1 MAQVAGRK
9 SLKNMVTSPYEHWKP
24 LTDSQF
30 YGAMGDFVQFCKESI
45 ILDKNGR
52 PVPMHLN
59 EAQVLFSSEV
69 LKAIEPI
76 MKKIPTKSVNVLC
89 HKSRQMGI
97 TTVTLKLE
105 QFVASKSTN
114 FNILHVMPT
123 DSEANEMIDRKFL
136 PLLRGTHPELLADI
150 VPVANYADFKSFSGI
165 ELDNRITFMS
175 AGVKGAGHGRL
186 NFVSEYVITANKGE
200 IKWGDVKVG
209 DMLFDRY
216 GSQTMVTD
224 VFHHKNK
231 QKYRLY
237 LKDGRYLD
245 SGAEHLWLVA
255 KQNLSNDKKENTAF
269 TAETQ
274 WLLNN
279 NTSDYAIPNNGSMIF
294 PSRYVGIDPYL
305 LGVAL
310 GDGYI
315 LKDGTL
321 RIKSKYKR
329 HVELLGEPNWDESE
343 GRWHKSTS
351 KYKKF
356 FIKSNLAGK
365 KSHNKFIP
373 REFLFN
379 STDIRKDL
387 LAGLLDTDGCAG
399 YKTRFN
405 TVSKQL
411 AEDVQWLVRSLGGYS
426 KISKQ
431 TKVRDNE
438 LPYYT
443 VSIAVDFNP
452 FRRPEKAVRYNPV
465 KIPKWSRIDRI
476 EALDEYEDAKCV
488 TVDSPTHT
496 YVIGKDF
503 IVTHNT
509 IHMLV
514 EDEHC
519 FGDDVEIMTDKG
531 LISIADV
538 TEDTLVAQWND
549 DKVSF
554 VKPTY
559 LHRYDNPS
567 DVYELTTHNGQKN
580 IVTGKHEFVLK
591 SRTTGNYVKKKLTDI
606 NFNNLWHIPMS
617 GEGSTER
624 KLSYLDRL
632 VIAAQADGHVS
643 RVNNDCK
650 SNMHIRFCL
659 KLERKIARLKFL
671 SDSAGFSYKECESH
685 GFTYIDID
693 FPKHIDVKDLS
704 SYFSFDANP
713 ETAKSILDEMVF
725 WDGHKEK
732 NDRLYYSSKNKTNV
746 EFFAYMG
753 FQSGYNSC
761 IGYQDPVWRCR
772 LKPGESRSIR
782 CFKREKVDYDKP
794 VYCVTVPSGNI
805 VVKLGTGLY
814 VTGNSKYSDPFNL
827 EAGIL
832 PAMSGNTVR
841 IVLFTAKGMNHSFD
855 LSKVAQDPESDWVY
869 IFLPWYILS
878 EYEMEP
884 EGRYKSLNSLTEYD
898 LFLCSEFKR
907 AGISP
912 SRWARKLQWY
922 NYTFI
927 NEAKKD
933 QLYMFENYPTV
944 AAESFQ
950 ASGAPIFDSRLLY
963 DWMEREFKTIDAF
976 YADGETRFDY
986 VDGGAIKEY
995 EAPIKN
1001 HQYIIGLD
1009 PAEGEV
1015 KGDDSALVVW
1025 DITKPKIKAV
1035 AAYNGIISQNDFA
1048 ELAYDMAMR
1057 YNMALLVPE
1066 RNMGSL
1072 MIKWL
1077 TEVKGYLN
1085 IWTDANK
1092 VTGYNNLGV
1101 RTTVSSKNEMIARLK
1116 FLMNNG
1122 YYEDFDPVFCE
1133 QGLYFTFQKTASGQL
1148 RAAGDSGHHDMY
1160 YGY

>member
-69 LKAIEPI
+69 LKAMEPI

-175 AGVKGAGHGRL
+175 AGVKGAGHGR
-186 NFVSEYVITANKGE
+186 
-200 IKWGDVKVG
+200 
-209 DMLFDRY
+209 
-216 GSQTMVTD
+216 
-224 VFHHKNK
+224 
-231 QKYRLY
+231 
-237 LKDGRYLD
+237 
-245 SGAEHLWLVA
+245 
-255 KQNLSNDKKENTAF
+255 
-269 TAETQ
+269 
-274 WLLNN
+274 
-279 NTSDYAIPNNGSMIF
+279 
-294 PSRYVGIDPYL
+294 
-305 LGVAL
+305 
-310 GDGYI
+310 
-315 LKDGTL
+315 
-321 RIKSKYKR
+321 
-329 HVELLGEPNWDESE
+329 
-343 GRWHKSTS
+343 
-351 KYKKF
+351 
-356 FIKSNLAGK
+356 
-365 KSHNKFIP
+365 
-373 REFLFN
+373 
-379 STDIRKDL
+379 
-387 LAGLLDTDGCAG
+387 
-399 YKTRFN
+399 
-405 TVSKQL
+405 
-411 AEDVQWLVRSLGGYS
+411 
-426 KISKQ
+426 
-431 TKVRDNE
+431 
-438 LPYYT
+438 
-443 VSIAVDFNP
+443 
-452 FRRPEKAVRYNPV
+452 
-465 KIPKWSRIDRI
+465 
-476 EALDEYEDAKCV
+476 
-488 TVDSPTHT
+488 
-496 YVIGKDF
+496 
-503 IVTHNT
+503 T

-549 DKVSF
+549 GKVSF

-559 LHRYDNPS
+559 LHRYYNPS
-567 DVYELTTHNGQKN
+567 EVYELTTHNGQKN

-617 GEGSTER
+617 GEGSTHR

-643 RVNNDCK
+643 RVNSDRK
-650 SNMHIRFCL
+650 SNMHVRFCL

-671 SDSAGFSYKECESH
+671 AESAGFSYKECES
-685 GFTYIDID
+685 GVFTYIDID
-693 FPKHIDVKDLS
+693 FPEHIDVKDLS
-704 SYFSFDANP
+704 SYFSFDANSD
-713 ETAKSILDEMVF
+713 TAKSILDEMVF

-732 NDRLYYSSKNKTNV
+732 NDRLYYSSRNKTNV

-753 FQSGYNSC
+753 FQSGYNSW

-772 LKPGESRSIR
+772 LKPGESRSIQN
-782 CFKREKVDYDKP
+782 FKREKIEYDKP

-884 EGRYKSLNSLTEYD
+884 EGRYKSLNSLSEYD

-907 AGISP
+907 ASISP

-1148 RAAGDSGHHDMY
+1148 RAAGDSGHHDDAVLARMLCTMAINMDRY
-1160 YGY
+1160 KGYTKTIQKEGRKYGR

>member
-175 AGVKGAGHGRL
+175 AGVKGAGHGREQ
-186 NFVSEYVITANKGE
+186 FYSEYVLTANRGE
-200 IKWGDVKVG
+200 TTWGTITVG
-209 DMLFDRY
+209 DILYDRF
-216 GSQTMVTD
+216 GKRTTVTE
-224 VFHHKNK
+224 VFEFKNK
-231 QKYRLY
+231 RKYRIHLI
-237 LKDGRYLD
+237 DGRYVD
-245 SGAEHLWLVA
+245 AGAEHLWLVA
-255 KQNLSNDKKENTAF
+255 DSHYTTEMKENSAF
-269 TAETQ
+269 EASTE
-274 WLLNN
+274 WLLK
-279 NTSDYAIPNNGSMIF
+279 DGADKYCIPNAGCLDI
-294 PSRYVGIDPYL
+294 PYQEVPIDPYL
-305 LGVAL
+305 LGVDISSTGA
-310 GDGYI
+310 
-315 LKDGTL
+315 
-321 RIKSKYKR
+321 KS
-329 HVELLGEPNWDESE
+329 
-343 GRWHKSTS
+343 
-351 KYKKF
+351 
-356 FIKSNLAGK
+356 
-365 KSHNKFIP
+365 IP
-373 REFLFN
+373 REYLNN
-379 STDIRKDL
+379 SVVIRQAL
-387 LAGLLDTDGCAG
+387 LSGLLDEGGDTSGSTT
-399 YKTRFN
+399 YT
-405 TVSKQL
+405 TISKQL

-438 LPYYT
+438 QPVYT
-443 VSIAVDFNP
+443 VSIALDYNP
-452 FRRPEKAVRYNPV
+452 FRRVEKASRYNPV
-465 KIPKWSRIDRI
+465 RIPKWSRIKNI
-476 EALDEYEDAKCV
+476 EILDECEDAKCV

-503 IVTHNT
+503 MVTHNT

-514 EDEHC
+514 EDEH
-519 FGDDVEIMTDKG
+519 
-531 LISIADV
+531 A
-538 TEDTLVAQWND
+538 
-549 DKVSF
+549 
-554 VKPTY
+554 
-559 LHRYDNPS
+559 
-567 DVYELTTHNGQKN
+567 
-580 IVTGKHEFVLK
+580 
-591 SRTTGNYVKKKLTDI
+591 
-606 NFNNLWHIPMS
+606 
-617 GEGSTER
+617 
-624 KLSYLDRL
+624 
-632 VIAAQADGHVS
+632 
-643 RVNNDCK
+643 
-650 SNMHIRFCL
+650 
-659 KLERKIARLKFL
+659 
-671 SDSAGFSYKECESH
+671 
-685 GFTYIDID
+685 
-693 FPKHIDVKDLS
+693 
-704 SYFSFDANP
+704 
-713 ETAKSILDEMVF
+713 
-725 WDGHKEK
+725 
-732 NDRLYYSSKNKTNV
+732 
-746 EFFAYMG
+746 
-753 FQSGYNSC
+753 
-761 IGYQDPVWRCR
+761 
-772 LKPGESRSIR
+772 
-782 CFKREKVDYDKP
+782 
-794 VYCVTVPSGNI
+794 
-805 VVKLGTGLY
+805 
-814 VTGNSKYSDPFNL
+814 KYSDPFNL

-1148 RAAGDSGHHDMY
+1148 RAAGDSGHHDDAVLARMLCTMAINMDRY
-1160 YGY
+1160 KGYTKTIQKEGRKYGR

>member
-9 SLKNMVTSPYEHWKP
+9 SLKNVVTSPYEHWKP
-24 LTDSQF
+24 LSDSQF

-200 IKWGDVKVG
+200 IKWGAITIG
-209 DMLFDRY
+209 DILYDRF
-216 GSQTMVTD
+216 GKQTMVTE
-224 VFHHKNK
+224 VFEFKNK
-231 QKYRLY
+231 RKYRIHLV
-237 LKDGRYLD
+237 DGRYVD
-245 SGAEHLWLVA
+245 AGAEHLWLVA
-255 KQNLSNDKKENTAF
+255 DSHYTTKMKESSAF
-269 TAETQ
+269 EASTE
-274 WLLNN
+274 WLLE
-279 NTSDYAIPNNGSMIF
+279 DGADKYCIPNAGCLDI
-294 PSRYVGIDPYL
+294 PHKEVPIDPYL
-305 LGVAL
+305 LGV
-310 GDGYI
+310 DI
-315 LKDGTL
+315 SSTDT
-321 RIKSKYKR
+321 KS
-329 HVELLGEPNWDESE
+329 
-343 GRWHKSTS
+343 
-351 KYKKF
+351 
-356 FIKSNLAGK
+356 
-365 KSHNKFIP
+365 IP
-373 REFLFN
+373 REYLNN
-379 STDIRKDL
+379 SVDVRKAL
-387 LAGLLDTDGCAG
+387 LAGLLDEGGSAG
-399 YKTRFN
+399 YKTRY
-405 TVSKQL
+405 TTISKQL

-426 KISKQ
+426 NINVQ

-443 VSIAVDFNP
+443 VSVAVDFNP
-452 FRRPEKAVRYNPV
+452 FRRPEKAARYNPV
-465 KIPKWSRIDRI
+465 RIPKWSRIDRI
-476 EALDEYEDAKCV
+476 EVLDEYEDAKCV

-496 YVIGKDF
+496 YIIGKDF
-503 IVTHNT
+503 MVTHNT

-514 EDEHC
+514 EDEH
-519 FGDDVEIMTDKG
+519 
-531 LISIADV
+531 A
-538 TEDTLVAQWND
+538 
-549 DKVSF
+549 
-554 VKPTY
+554 
-559 LHRYDNPS
+559 
-567 DVYELTTHNGQKN
+567 
-580 IVTGKHEFVLK
+580 
-591 SRTTGNYVKKKLTDI
+591 
-606 NFNNLWHIPMS
+606 
-617 GEGSTER
+617 
-624 KLSYLDRL
+624 
-632 VIAAQADGHVS
+632 
-643 RVNNDCK
+643 
-650 SNMHIRFCL
+650 
-659 KLERKIARLKFL
+659 
-671 SDSAGFSYKECESH
+671 
-685 GFTYIDID
+685 
-693 FPKHIDVKDLS
+693 
-704 SYFSFDANP
+704 
-713 ETAKSILDEMVF
+713 
-725 WDGHKEK
+725 
-732 NDRLYYSSKNKTNV
+732 
-746 EFFAYMG
+746 
-753 FQSGYNSC
+753 
-761 IGYQDPVWRCR
+761 
-772 LKPGESRSIR
+772 
-782 CFKREKVDYDKP
+782 
-794 VYCVTVPSGNI
+794 
-805 VVKLGTGLY
+805 
-814 VTGNSKYSDPFNL
+814 KYSDPFNL

-1148 RAAGDSGHHDMY
+1148 RAAGDSGHHDDAVLARMLCTMAINMDRY
-1160 YGY
+1160 KGYTKTIQKEGRKYGR

>member
-186 NFVSEYVITANKGE
+186 NFNSEYVLTANRGE
-200 IKWGDVKVG
+200 TTWGTITVG
-209 DMLFDRY
+209 DILYDRF
-216 GSQTMVTD
+216 GKRTAVTE
-224 VFHHKNK
+224 VFEHKNK
-231 QKYRLY
+231 RKYRIHLV
-237 LKDGRYLD
+237 DGRYVD
-245 SGAEHLWLVA
+245 AGAEHLWLVA
-255 KQNLSNDKKENTAF
+255 DSHYTTKMKENSAF
-269 TAETQ
+269 EASTE
-274 WLLNN
+274 WLLEDGADKY
-279 NTSDYAIPNNGSMIF
+279 SIPNAECLDI
-294 PSRYVGIDPYL
+294 PYQDVPIDPYL
-305 LGVAL
+305 LGVDISSTGAESISREYL
-310 GDGYI
+310 NNSVVI
-315 LKDGTL
+315 
-321 RIKSKYKR
+321 RQS
-329 HVELLGEPNWDESE
+329 LLS
-343 GRWHKSTS
+343 
-351 KYKKF
+351 
-356 FIKSNLAGK
+356 
-365 KSHNKFIP
+365 
-373 REFLFN
+373 
-379 STDIRKDL
+379 
-387 LAGLLDTDGCAG
+387 GLLDEGGETSG
-399 YKTRFN
+399 KTSY
-405 TVSKQL
+405 TTISKQL
-411 AEDVQWLVRSLGGYS
+411 AEDIQWLVRSLGGYS

-438 LPYYT
+438 QPVYT
-443 VSIAVDFNP
+443 VSVALDYNP
-452 FRRPEKAVRYNPV
+452 FRRVEKASRYNPV
-465 KIPKWSRIDRI
+465 RIPKWSRIKSI
-476 EALDEYEDAKCV
+476 EVLDEYEDAKCV

-503 IVTHNT
+503 MVTHNT

-514 EDEHC
+514 EDEH
-519 FGDDVEIMTDKG
+519 
-531 LISIADV
+531 A
-538 TEDTLVAQWND
+538 
-549 DKVSF
+549 
-554 VKPTY
+554 
-559 LHRYDNPS
+559 
-567 DVYELTTHNGQKN
+567 
-580 IVTGKHEFVLK
+580 
-591 SRTTGNYVKKKLTDI
+591 
-606 NFNNLWHIPMS
+606 
-617 GEGSTER
+617 
-624 KLSYLDRL
+624 
-632 VIAAQADGHVS
+632 
-643 RVNNDCK
+643 
-650 SNMHIRFCL
+650 
-659 KLERKIARLKFL
+659 
-671 SDSAGFSYKECESH
+671 
-685 GFTYIDID
+685 
-693 FPKHIDVKDLS
+693 
-704 SYFSFDANP
+704 
-713 ETAKSILDEMVF
+713 
-725 WDGHKEK
+725 
-732 NDRLYYSSKNKTNV
+732 
-746 EFFAYMG
+746 
-753 FQSGYNSC
+753 
-761 IGYQDPVWRCR
+761 
-772 LKPGESRSIR
+772 
-782 CFKREKVDYDKP
+782 
-794 VYCVTVPSGNI
+794 
-805 VVKLGTGLY
+805 
-814 VTGNSKYSDPFNL
+814 KYSDPFNL

-1148 RAAGDSGHHDMY
+1148 RAAGDSGHHDDAVLARMLCTMAINMDRY
-1160 YGY
+1160 KGYTKTIQKEGRKYGR

>member
-9 SLKNMVTSPYEHWKP
+9 SLKNVVTSPYEHWKP
-24 LTDSQF
+24 LSDSQF

-186 NFVSEYVITANKGE
+186 NFVSEYVLTANKGE
-200 IKWGDVKVG
+200 TTWGTITVG
-209 DMLFDRY
+209 DILYDRF
-216 GSQTMVTD
+216 GKQTMVTE
-224 VFHHKNK
+224 VFEFKNK
-231 QKYRLY
+231 RKYRIHLV
-237 LKDGRYLD
+237 DGRYVD
-245 SGAEHLWLVA
+245 AGAEHLWLVA
-255 KQNLSNDKKENTAF
+255 DSHYTTKMKENSAF
-269 TAETQ
+269 EASTE
-274 WLLNN
+274 WLLE
-279 NTSDYAIPNNGSMIF
+279 DGADKYCIPNAGCLDI
-294 PSRYVGIDPYL
+294 PHKEVPIDPYL
-305 LGVAL
+305 LGV
-310 GDGYI
+310 DI
-315 LKDGTL
+315 SSTDT
-321 RIKSKYKR
+321 KS
-329 HVELLGEPNWDESE
+329 
-343 GRWHKSTS
+343 
-351 KYKKF
+351 
-356 FIKSNLAGK
+356 
-365 KSHNKFIP
+365 IP
-373 REFLFN
+373 REYLNN
-379 STDIRKDL
+379 SVDVRKAL
-387 LAGLLDTDGCAG
+387 LAGLLDEGGSAG
-399 YKTRFN
+399 YKTRY
-405 TVSKQL
+405 TTISKQL

-438 LPYYT
+438 QPVYT
-443 VSIAVDFNP
+443 VSVAVDFNP
-452 FRRPEKAVRYNPV
+452 FRRVEKASRYNPV
-465 KIPKWSRIDRI
+465 RIPKWSRIKSI
-476 EALDEYEDAKCV
+476 EVLDEYEDAKCV

-503 IVTHNT
+503 MVTHNT

-514 EDEHC
+514 EDEH
-519 FGDDVEIMTDKG
+519 
-531 LISIADV
+531 A
-538 TEDTLVAQWND
+538 
-549 DKVSF
+549 
-554 VKPTY
+554 
-559 LHRYDNPS
+559 
-567 DVYELTTHNGQKN
+567 
-580 IVTGKHEFVLK
+580 
-591 SRTTGNYVKKKLTDI
+591 
-606 NFNNLWHIPMS
+606 
-617 GEGSTER
+617 
-624 KLSYLDRL
+624 
-632 VIAAQADGHVS
+632 
-643 RVNNDCK
+643 
-650 SNMHIRFCL
+650 
-659 KLERKIARLKFL
+659 
-671 SDSAGFSYKECESH
+671 
-685 GFTYIDID
+685 
-693 FPKHIDVKDLS
+693 
-704 SYFSFDANP
+704 
-713 ETAKSILDEMVF
+713 
-725 WDGHKEK
+725 
-732 NDRLYYSSKNKTNV
+732 
-746 EFFAYMG
+746 
-753 FQSGYNSC
+753 
-761 IGYQDPVWRCR
+761 
-772 LKPGESRSIR
+772 
-782 CFKREKVDYDKP
+782 
-794 VYCVTVPSGNI
+794 
-805 VVKLGTGLY
+805 
-814 VTGNSKYSDPFNL
+814 KYSDPFNL

-1122 YYEDFDPVFCE
+1122 YYEDFDPAFCE

-1148 RAAGDSGHHDMY
+1148 RAAGDSGHHDDAVLARMLCTMAINMDRY
-1160 YGY
+1160 KGYTKTIQKEGRKYGR

>member
-175 AGVKGAGHGRL
+175 AGVKGAGHGREQ
-186 NFVSEYVITANKGE
+186 FYSEYVLTANRGE
-200 IKWGDVKVG
+200 TTWGTIQVG
-209 DMLFDRY
+209 DILYDRF
-216 GSQTMVTD
+216 GKRTTVTE
-224 VFHHKNK
+224 VFEFKNK
-231 QKYRLY
+231 RKYRIHLI
-237 LKDGRYLD
+237 DGRYVD
-245 SGAEHLWLVA
+245 AGAEHLWLVA
-255 KQNLSNDKKENTAF
+255 DSHYTTKMKENSAF
-269 TAETQ
+269 EASTE
-274 WLLNN
+274 WLLKDGADKY
-279 NTSDYAIPNNGSMIF
+279 SIPNPGCLDM
-294 PSRYVGIDPYL
+294 PYQEVPIDPYL
-305 LGVAL
+305 LGVNISNTGA
-310 GDGYI
+310 
-315 LKDGTL
+315 
-321 RIKSKYKR
+321 
-329 HVELLGEPNWDESE
+329 ES
-343 GRWHKSTS
+343 
-351 KYKKF
+351 
-356 FIKSNLAGK
+356 
-365 KSHNKFIP
+365 IP
-373 REFLFN
+373 REYLNN
-379 STDIRKDL
+379 SVVTRQAL
-387 LAGLLDTDGCAG
+387 LSGLLDEGG
-399 YKTRFN
+399 YTSGSTRY
-405 TVSKQL
+405 TTISKQL

-438 LPYYT
+438 QPIYT
-443 VSIAVDFNP
+443 VSVALDYNP
-452 FRRPEKAVRYNPV
+452 FRRVEKASRYNPV
-465 KIPKWSRIDRI
+465 RIPEWSRIKSI
-476 EALDEYEDAKCV
+476 EVLDEYEDAKCV

-514 EDEHC
+514 EDEH
-519 FGDDVEIMTDKG
+519 
-531 LISIADV
+531 A
-538 TEDTLVAQWND
+538 
-549 DKVSF
+549 
-554 VKPTY
+554 
-559 LHRYDNPS
+559 
-567 DVYELTTHNGQKN
+567 
-580 IVTGKHEFVLK
+580 
-591 SRTTGNYVKKKLTDI
+591 
-606 NFNNLWHIPMS
+606 
-617 GEGSTER
+617 
-624 KLSYLDRL
+624 
-632 VIAAQADGHVS
+632 
-643 RVNNDCK
+643 
-650 SNMHIRFCL
+650 
-659 KLERKIARLKFL
+659 
-671 SDSAGFSYKECESH
+671 
-685 GFTYIDID
+685 
-693 FPKHIDVKDLS
+693 
-704 SYFSFDANP
+704 
-713 ETAKSILDEMVF
+713 
-725 WDGHKEK
+725 
-732 NDRLYYSSKNKTNV
+732 
-746 EFFAYMG
+746 
-753 FQSGYNSC
+753 
-761 IGYQDPVWRCR
+761 
-772 LKPGESRSIR
+772 
-782 CFKREKVDYDKP
+782 
-794 VYCVTVPSGNI
+794 
-805 VVKLGTGLY
+805 
-814 VTGNSKYSDPFNL
+814 KYSDPFNL

-1148 RAAGDSGHHDMY
+1148 RAAGDSGHHDDAVLARMLCTMAINMDRY
-1160 YGY
+1160 KGYTKTIQKEGRKYGR

>member
-9 SLKNMVTSPYEHWKP
+9 SLKNVVTSPYEHWKP
-24 LTDSQF
+24 LSDSQF

-175 AGVKGAGHGRL
+175 AGVKSSGHGR
-186 NFVSEYVITANKGE
+186 
-200 IKWGDVKVG
+200 
-209 DMLFDRY
+209 
-216 GSQTMVTD
+216 
-224 VFHHKNK
+224 
-231 QKYRLY
+231 
-237 LKDGRYLD
+237 
-245 SGAEHLWLVA
+245 
-255 KQNLSNDKKENTAF
+255 
-269 TAETQ
+269 
-274 WLLNN
+274 
-279 NTSDYAIPNNGSMIF
+279 
-294 PSRYVGIDPYL
+294 
-305 LGVAL
+305 
-310 GDGYI
+310 
-315 LKDGTL
+315 
-321 RIKSKYKR
+321 
-329 HVELLGEPNWDESE
+329 
-343 GRWHKSTS
+343 
-351 KYKKF
+351 
-356 FIKSNLAGK
+356 
-365 KSHNKFIP
+365 
-373 REFLFN
+373 
-379 STDIRKDL
+379 
-387 LAGLLDTDGCAG
+387 
-399 YKTRFN
+399 
-405 TVSKQL
+405 
-411 AEDVQWLVRSLGGYS
+411 
-426 KISKQ
+426 
-431 TKVRDNE
+431 
-438 LPYYT
+438 
-443 VSIAVDFNP
+443 
-452 FRRPEKAVRYNPV
+452 
-465 KIPKWSRIDRI
+465 
-476 EALDEYEDAKCV
+476 
-488 TVDSPTHT
+488 
-496 YVIGKDF
+496 
-503 IVTHNT
+503 T

-514 EDEHC
+514 EDEH
-519 FGDDVEIMTDKG
+519 
-531 LISIADV
+531 
-538 TEDTLVAQWND
+538 
-549 DKVSF
+549 
-554 VKPTY
+554 
-559 LHRYDNPS
+559 
-567 DVYELTTHNGQKN
+567 
-580 IVTGKHEFVLK
+580 
-591 SRTTGNYVKKKLTDI
+591 
-606 NFNNLWHIPMS
+606 
-617 GEGSTER
+617 
-624 KLSYLDRL
+624 
-632 VIAAQADGHVS
+632 
-643 RVNNDCK
+643 
-650 SNMHIRFCL
+650 
-659 KLERKIARLKFL
+659 
-671 SDSAGFSYKECESH
+671 
-685 GFTYIDID
+685 
-693 FPKHIDVKDLS
+693 
-704 SYFSFDANP
+704 
-713 ETAKSILDEMVF
+713 AK
-725 WDGHKEK
+725 
-732 NDRLYYSSKNKTNV
+732 YT
-746 EFFAYMG
+746 
-753 FQSGYNSC
+753 
-761 IGYQDPVWRCR
+761 
-772 LKPGESRSIR
+772 
-782 CFKREKVDYDKP
+782 
-794 VYCVTVPSGNI
+794 
-805 VVKLGTGLY
+805 
-814 VTGNSKYSDPFNL
+814 DPFNL
-827 EAGIL
+827 EAGLL
-832 PAMSGNTVR
+832 PAMSGNTIR

-1148 RAAGDSGHHDMY
+1148 RAAGDSGHHDDAVLARMLCTMAINMDRY
-1160 YGY
+1160 KGYTKTIQKEGRKYGR

>member
-9 SLKNMVTSPYEHWKP
+9 SLKNVVTSPYEHWKP
-24 LTDSQF
+24 LSDSQF

-186 NFVSEYVITANKGE
+186 NFVSEYVLTANRGE
-200 IKWGDVKVG
+200 TTWGTITVG
-209 DMLFDRY
+209 DILYDRF

-237 LKDGRYLD
+237 LKDGRYVD
-245 SGAEHLWLVA
+245 AGAEHLWLVA
-255 KQNLSNDKKENTAF
+255 DSHYTTKMKESSAF
-269 TAETQ
+269 EASTE
-274 WLLNN
+274 WLLKDGADKY
-279 NTSDYAIPNNGSMIF
+279 SIPNAGCLDI
-294 PSRYVGIDPYL
+294 PHKEVPIDPYL
-305 LGVAL
+305 LGV
-310 GDGYI
+310 DI
-315 LKDGTL
+315 SSTDV
-321 RIKSKYKR
+321 KS
-329 HVELLGEPNWDESE
+329 
-343 GRWHKSTS
+343 
-351 KYKKF
+351 
-356 FIKSNLAGK
+356 
-365 KSHNKFIP
+365 IP
-373 REFLFN
+373 RDYLNN
-379 STDIRKDL
+379 SVDVRKAL
-387 LAGLLDTDGCAG
+387 LAGLLDEGGNAG
-399 YKTRFN
+399 ERTTYATI
-405 TVSKQL
+405 SKQL

-438 LPYYT
+438 QPVYT
-443 VSIAVDFNP
+443 VSVAVDFNP
-452 FRRPEKAVRYNPV
+452 FSRVEKASRYNPV
-465 KIPKWSRIDRI
+465 RIPKWSRIKNI
-476 EALDEYEDAKCV
+476 EVLDEYEDAKCV

-503 IVTHNT
+503 MVTHNT

-514 EDEHC
+514 EDEH
-519 FGDDVEIMTDKG
+519 
-531 LISIADV
+531 A
-538 TEDTLVAQWND
+538 
-549 DKVSF
+549 
-554 VKPTY
+554 
-559 LHRYDNPS
+559 
-567 DVYELTTHNGQKN
+567 
-580 IVTGKHEFVLK
+580 
-591 SRTTGNYVKKKLTDI
+591 
-606 NFNNLWHIPMS
+606 
-617 GEGSTER
+617 
-624 KLSYLDRL
+624 
-632 VIAAQADGHVS
+632 
-643 RVNNDCK
+643 
-650 SNMHIRFCL
+650 
-659 KLERKIARLKFL
+659 
-671 SDSAGFSYKECESH
+671 
-685 GFTYIDID
+685 
-693 FPKHIDVKDLS
+693 
-704 SYFSFDANP
+704 
-713 ETAKSILDEMVF
+713 
-725 WDGHKEK
+725 
-732 NDRLYYSSKNKTNV
+732 
-746 EFFAYMG
+746 
-753 FQSGYNSC
+753 
-761 IGYQDPVWRCR
+761 
-772 LKPGESRSIR
+772 
-782 CFKREKVDYDKP
+782 
-794 VYCVTVPSGNI
+794 
-805 VVKLGTGLY
+805 
-814 VTGNSKYSDPFNL
+814 KYSDPFNL

-1148 RAAGDSGHHDMY
+1148 RAAGDSGHHDDAVLARMLCTMAINMDRY
-1160 YGY
+1160 KGYTKTIQKEGRKYGR

>member
-186 NFVSEYVITANKGE
+186 NFVSEYVLTANRGE
-200 IKWGDVKVG
+200 TTWGTITVG
-209 DMLFDRY
+209 DILYDRF
-216 GSQTMVTD
+216 GKRTTVTE
-224 VFHHKNK
+224 VFEHKNK
-231 QKYRLY
+231 RKYRVHLV
-237 LKDGRYLD
+237 DGRYVD
-245 SGAEHLWLVA
+245 AGAEHLWLVA
-255 KQNLSNDKKENTAF
+255 DSHYTTKMKENSAF
-269 TAETQ
+269 EASTE
-274 WLLNN
+274 WLLK
-279 NTSDYAIPNNGSMIF
+279 DGADKYCIPNPGCLDI
-294 PSRYVGIDPYL
+294 PYQEVPIEPYL
-305 LGVAL
+305 LGVIL

-315 LKDGTL
+315 DGNNV
-321 RIKSKYKR
+321 RIKSKYKP
-329 HVELLGEPNWDESE
+329 HPELLGEPNYIENEDRWDKSKVIPAISE
-343 GRWHKSTS
+343 LGLEDKH
-351 KYKKF
+351 
-356 FIKSNLAGK
+356 AD
-365 KSHNKFIP
+365 NKFIP
-373 REFLFN
+373 RVYLNN
-379 STDIRKDL
+379 SVVVRQAL
-387 LAGLLDTDGCAG
+387 LSGLLDTDGCAG
-399 YKTRFN
+399 EKTRY
-405 TVSKQL
+405 TTISKQL

-438 LPYYT
+438 QSVYT
-443 VSIAVDFNP
+443 VSVALDYNP
-452 FRRPEKAVRYNPV
+452 FRRVEKASRYNPV
-465 KIPKWSRIDRI
+465 RIPKWSRIKNI
-476 EALDEYEDAKCV
+476 EILDEYEDAKCV

-514 EDEHC
+514 EDEH
-519 FGDDVEIMTDKG
+519 
-531 LISIADV
+531 A
-538 TEDTLVAQWND
+538 
-549 DKVSF
+549 
-554 VKPTY
+554 
-559 LHRYDNPS
+559 
-567 DVYELTTHNGQKN
+567 
-580 IVTGKHEFVLK
+580 
-591 SRTTGNYVKKKLTDI
+591 
-606 NFNNLWHIPMS
+606 
-617 GEGSTER
+617 
-624 KLSYLDRL
+624 
-632 VIAAQADGHVS
+632 
-643 RVNNDCK
+643 
-650 SNMHIRFCL
+650 
-659 KLERKIARLKFL
+659 
-671 SDSAGFSYKECESH
+671 
-685 GFTYIDID
+685 
-693 FPKHIDVKDLS
+693 
-704 SYFSFDANP
+704 
-713 ETAKSILDEMVF
+713 
-725 WDGHKEK
+725 
-732 NDRLYYSSKNKTNV
+732 
-746 EFFAYMG
+746 
-753 FQSGYNSC
+753 
-761 IGYQDPVWRCR
+761 
-772 LKPGESRSIR
+772 
-782 CFKREKVDYDKP
+782 
-794 VYCVTVPSGNI
+794 
-805 VVKLGTGLY
+805 
-814 VTGNSKYSDPFNL
+814 KYSDPFNL

-907 AGISP
+907 AGVSP

-1148 RAAGDSGHHDMY
+1148 RAAGDSGHHDDAVLARMLCTMAINMDRY
-1160 YGY
+1160 KGYTKTIQKEGRKYGR

>member
-9 SLKNMVTSPYEHWKP
+9 SLKNIVTSPYEHWKP

-175 AGVKGAGHGRL
+175 AGVKGAGHGREQ
-186 NFVSEYVITANKGE
+186 FYSEYVLTANRGE
-200 IKWGDVKVG
+200 TTWGTITVG
-209 DMLFDRY
+209 DILYDRF
-216 GSQTMVTD
+216 GKRTTVTE
-224 VFHHKNK
+224 VFEHKNK
-231 QKYRLY
+231 RKYRIHLI
-237 LKDGRYLD
+237 DGRYVD
-245 SGAEHLWLVA
+245 AGAEHLWLVA
-255 KQNLSNDKKENTAF
+255 DSHYTTKMKENSSFEAST
-269 TAETQ
+269 E
-274 WLLNN
+274 WLLK
-279 NTSDYAIPNNGSMIF
+279 DGADKYCIPNPGCLDIPYQDVPIN
-294 PSRYVGIDPYL
+294 PYL
-305 LGVAL
+305 LGVDISSTGA
-310 GDGYI
+310 
-315 LKDGTL
+315 
-321 RIKSKYKR
+321 KS
-329 HVELLGEPNWDESE
+329 
-343 GRWHKSTS
+343 
-351 KYKKF
+351 
-356 FIKSNLAGK
+356 
-365 KSHNKFIP
+365 IP
-373 REFLFN
+373 REYLLN
-379 STDIRKDL
+379 SVVIRQAL
-387 LAGLLDTDGCAG
+387 LSGLLDEGGETSG
-399 YKTRFN
+399 KTTYTTIF
-405 TVSKQL
+405 KQL

-431 TKVRDNE
+431 TKVRGNE
-438 LPYYT
+438 QPVYT
-443 VSIAVDFNP
+443 VSVALDYNP
-452 FRRPEKAVRYNPV
+452 FRRIEKASRYNPV
-465 KIPKWSRIDRI
+465 RIPKWSRIKSI
-476 EALDEYEDAKCV
+476 EVLDEYEDAKCV

-496 YVIGKDF
+496 YIIGKDF
-503 IVTHNT
+503 MVTHNT

-514 EDEHC
+514 EDEH
-519 FGDDVEIMTDKG
+519 
-531 LISIADV
+531 A
-538 TEDTLVAQWND
+538 
-549 DKVSF
+549 
-554 VKPTY
+554 
-559 LHRYDNPS
+559 
-567 DVYELTTHNGQKN
+567 
-580 IVTGKHEFVLK
+580 
-591 SRTTGNYVKKKLTDI
+591 
-606 NFNNLWHIPMS
+606 
-617 GEGSTER
+617 
-624 KLSYLDRL
+624 
-632 VIAAQADGHVS
+632 
-643 RVNNDCK
+643 
-650 SNMHIRFCL
+650 
-659 KLERKIARLKFL
+659 
-671 SDSAGFSYKECESH
+671 
-685 GFTYIDID
+685 
-693 FPKHIDVKDLS
+693 
-704 SYFSFDANP
+704 
-713 ETAKSILDEMVF
+713 
-725 WDGHKEK
+725 
-732 NDRLYYSSKNKTNV
+732 
-746 EFFAYMG
+746 
-753 FQSGYNSC
+753 
-761 IGYQDPVWRCR
+761 
-772 LKPGESRSIR
+772 
-782 CFKREKVDYDKP
+782 
-794 VYCVTVPSGNI
+794 
-805 VVKLGTGLY
+805 
-814 VTGNSKYSDPFNL
+814 KYSDPFNL

-1148 RAAGDSGHHDMY
+1148 RAAGDSGHHDDAVLARMLCTMAINMDRY
-1160 YGY
+1160 KGYTKTIQKEGRKYGR

>member
-69 LKAIEPI
+69 LKAMEPI

-136 PLLRGTHPELLADI
+136 PILRGTHPELLADI

-175 AGVKGAGHGRL
+175 AGVKGAGHGREQ
-186 NFVSEYVITANKGE
+186 FYSEYVLTANRGE
-200 IKWGDVKVG
+200 TTWGTITVG
-209 DMLFDRY
+209 DILYDRF
-216 GSQTMVTD
+216 GKRTTVTE
-224 VFHHKNK
+224 VFEFKNK
-231 QKYRLY
+231 RKYRIHLV
-237 LKDGRYLD
+237 DGRYVD
-245 SGAEHLWLVA
+245 AGAEHLWLVA
-255 KQNLSNDKKENTAF
+255 KNRYTTMEKEDRSFEAST
-269 TAETQ
+269 E
-274 WLLNN
+274 WLLEDGADKY
-279 NTSDYAIPNNGSMIF
+279 SIPNPGCLDI
-294 PSRYVGIDPYL
+294 PYQEVPIDPYL
-305 LGVAL
+305 LGVDISSTGA
-310 GDGYI
+310 
-315 LKDGTL
+315 
-321 RIKSKYKR
+321 KS
-329 HVELLGEPNWDESE
+329 V
-343 GRWHKSTS
+343 
-351 KYKKF
+351 
-356 FIKSNLAGK
+356 
-365 KSHNKFIP
+365 P
-373 REFLFN
+373 REYLNN
-379 STDIRKDL
+379 SVVVRQAL
-387 LAGLLDTDGCAG
+387 LSGLLDEGGDTSGSTTYTAI
-399 YKTRFN
+399 
-405 TVSKQL
+405 SKQL

-426 KISKQ
+426 NISKQ
-431 TKVRDNE
+431 TEVRDNE
-438 LPYYT
+438 QPVYT
-443 VSIAVDFNP
+443 VSIALDYNP
-452 FRRPEKAVRYNPV
+452 FRREEKASRYTRVRV
-465 KIPKWSRIDRI
+465 PKWSRIKSI
-476 EALDEYEDAKCV
+476 EVLDEYEDAKCV

-514 EDEHC
+514 EDEH
-519 FGDDVEIMTDKG
+519 
-531 LISIADV
+531 
-538 TEDTLVAQWND
+538 
-549 DKVSF
+549 
-554 VKPTY
+554 
-559 LHRYDNPS
+559 
-567 DVYELTTHNGQKN
+567 
-580 IVTGKHEFVLK
+580 
-591 SRTTGNYVKKKLTDI
+591 
-606 NFNNLWHIPMS
+606 
-617 GEGSTER
+617 
-624 KLSYLDRL
+624 
-632 VIAAQADGHVS
+632 
-643 RVNNDCK
+643 
-650 SNMHIRFCL
+650 
-659 KLERKIARLKFL
+659 
-671 SDSAGFSYKECESH
+671 
-685 GFTYIDID
+685 
-693 FPKHIDVKDLS
+693 
-704 SYFSFDANP
+704 
-713 ETAKSILDEMVF
+713 
-725 WDGHKEK
+725 
-732 NDRLYYSSKNKTNV
+732 
-746 EFFAYMG
+746 
-753 FQSGYNSC
+753 
-761 IGYQDPVWRCR
+761 
-772 LKPGESRSIR
+772 
-782 CFKREKVDYDKP
+782 
-794 VYCVTVPSGNI
+794 
-805 VVKLGTGLY
+805 
-814 VTGNSKYSDPFNL
+814 SKYSDPFNL

-1148 RAAGDSGHHDMY
+1148 RAAGDSGHHDDAVLARMLCTMAINMDRY
-1160 YGY
+1160 KGYTKTIQKEGRKYGR

>member
-69 LKAIEPI
+69 LKAMEPI

-136 PLLRGTHPELLADI
+136 PILRGTHPELLADI

-175 AGVKGAGHGRL
+175 AGVKGAGHGR
-186 NFVSEYVITANKGE
+186 
-200 IKWGDVKVG
+200 
-209 DMLFDRY
+209 
-216 GSQTMVTD
+216 
-224 VFHHKNK
+224 
-231 QKYRLY
+231 
-237 LKDGRYLD
+237 
-245 SGAEHLWLVA
+245 
-255 KQNLSNDKKENTAF
+255 
-269 TAETQ
+269 
-274 WLLNN
+274 
-279 NTSDYAIPNNGSMIF
+279 
-294 PSRYVGIDPYL
+294 
-305 LGVAL
+305 
-310 GDGYI
+310 
-315 LKDGTL
+315 
-321 RIKSKYKR
+321 
-329 HVELLGEPNWDESE
+329 
-343 GRWHKSTS
+343 
-351 KYKKF
+351 
-356 FIKSNLAGK
+356 
-365 KSHNKFIP
+365 
-373 REFLFN
+373 
-379 STDIRKDL
+379 
-387 LAGLLDTDGCAG
+387 
-399 YKTRFN
+399 
-405 TVSKQL
+405 
-411 AEDVQWLVRSLGGYS
+411 
-426 KISKQ
+426 
-431 TKVRDNE
+431 
-438 LPYYT
+438 
-443 VSIAVDFNP
+443 
-452 FRRPEKAVRYNPV
+452 
-465 KIPKWSRIDRI
+465 
-476 EALDEYEDAKCV
+476 
-488 TVDSPTHT
+488 
-496 YVIGKDF
+496 
-503 IVTHNT
+503 T

-538 TEDTLVAQWND
+538 TEDTLVAQWD
-549 DKVSF
+549 DGKVSF

-643 RVNNDCK
+643 RINSDRKN
-650 SNMHIRFCL
+650 NMHVRFCL

-671 SDSAGFSYKECESH
+671 IDSAGLSYKECESG
-685 GFTYIDID
+685 GFAYIDIY
-693 FPKHIDVKDLS
+693 FPEHIDVKNLS

-713 ETAKSILDEMVF
+713 DTAKSILDEMVF

-732 NDRLYYSSKNKTNV
+732 DGRLYYSSKNKTNV

-753 FQSGYNSC
+753 FQSGYTSW

-772 LKPGESRSIR
+772 LKPGESRSIQN
-782 CFKREKVDYDKP
+782 FKKEKIKYDKP

-1148 RAAGDSGHHDMY
+1148 RAAGDSGHHDDAVLARMLCTMAINMDRY
-1160 YGY
+1160 KGYTKTIQKEGRKYGR

>member
-150 VPVANYADFKSFSGI
+150 IPVANYADFKSFSGI

-175 AGVKGAGHGRL
+175 AGVKSSGHGR
-186 NFVSEYVITANKGE
+186 
-200 IKWGDVKVG
+200 
-209 DMLFDRY
+209 
-216 GSQTMVTD
+216 
-224 VFHHKNK
+224 
-231 QKYRLY
+231 
-237 LKDGRYLD
+237 
-245 SGAEHLWLVA
+245 
-255 KQNLSNDKKENTAF
+255 
-269 TAETQ
+269 
-274 WLLNN
+274 
-279 NTSDYAIPNNGSMIF
+279 
-294 PSRYVGIDPYL
+294 
-305 LGVAL
+305 
-310 GDGYI
+310 
-315 LKDGTL
+315 
-321 RIKSKYKR
+321 
-329 HVELLGEPNWDESE
+329 
-343 GRWHKSTS
+343 
-351 KYKKF
+351 
-356 FIKSNLAGK
+356 
-365 KSHNKFIP
+365 
-373 REFLFN
+373 
-379 STDIRKDL
+379 
-387 LAGLLDTDGCAG
+387 
-399 YKTRFN
+399 
-405 TVSKQL
+405 
-411 AEDVQWLVRSLGGYS
+411 
-426 KISKQ
+426 
-431 TKVRDNE
+431 
-438 LPYYT
+438 
-443 VSIAVDFNP
+443 
-452 FRRPEKAVRYNPV
+452 
-465 KIPKWSRIDRI
+465 
-476 EALDEYEDAKCV
+476 
-488 TVDSPTHT
+488 
-496 YVIGKDF
+496 
-503 IVTHNT
+503 T

-514 EDEHC
+514 EDEH
-519 FGDDVEIMTDKG
+519 
-531 LISIADV
+531 
-538 TEDTLVAQWND
+538 
-549 DKVSF
+549 
-554 VKPTY
+554 
-559 LHRYDNPS
+559 
-567 DVYELTTHNGQKN
+567 
-580 IVTGKHEFVLK
+580 
-591 SRTTGNYVKKKLTDI
+591 
-606 NFNNLWHIPMS
+606 
-617 GEGSTER
+617 
-624 KLSYLDRL
+624 
-632 VIAAQADGHVS
+632 
-643 RVNNDCK
+643 
-650 SNMHIRFCL
+650 
-659 KLERKIARLKFL
+659 
-671 SDSAGFSYKECESH
+671 
-685 GFTYIDID
+685 
-693 FPKHIDVKDLS
+693 
-704 SYFSFDANP
+704 
-713 ETAKSILDEMVF
+713 AK
-725 WDGHKEK
+725 
-732 NDRLYYSSKNKTNV
+732 YT
-746 EFFAYMG
+746 
-753 FQSGYNSC
+753 
-761 IGYQDPVWRCR
+761 
-772 LKPGESRSIR
+772 
-782 CFKREKVDYDKP
+782 
-794 VYCVTVPSGNI
+794 
-805 VVKLGTGLY
+805 
-814 VTGNSKYSDPFNL
+814 DPFNL
-827 EAGIL
+827 EAGLL
-832 PAMSGNTVR
+832 PAMSGNTIR

-1116 FLMNNG
+1116 FLMNNS

-1148 RAAGDSGHHDMY
+1148 RAAGDSGHHDDAVLARMLCTMAINMDRY
-1160 YGY
+1160 KGYTKTIQKEGRKYGR

>member
-69 LKAIEPI
+69 LKAMEPI

-175 AGVKGAGHGRL
+175 AGVKGAGHGREQ
-186 NFVSEYVITANKGE
+186 FYSEYVLTANRGE
-200 IKWGDVKVG
+200 TTWGTITVGDV
-209 DMLFDRY
+209 LYDRF
-216 GSQTMVTD
+216 GKRTTVTE
-224 VFHHKNK
+224 VFEFKDK
-231 QKYRLY
+231 RKYRIHLV
-237 LKDGRYLD
+237 DGRYVD
-245 SGAEHLWLVA
+245 AGAEHLWLVA
-255 KQNLSNDKKENTAF
+255 DSHYTTKMKENSAF
-269 TAETQ
+269 EASTE
-274 WLLNN
+274 WLLKDGADKY
-279 NTSDYAIPNNGSMIF
+279 SIPNPGCLDI
-294 PSRYVGIDPYL
+294 PYQDVPIDPYL
-305 LGVAL
+305 LSVDISSTGA
-310 GDGYI
+310 
-315 LKDGTL
+315 
-321 RIKSKYKR
+321 KS
-329 HVELLGEPNWDESE
+329 
-343 GRWHKSTS
+343 
-351 KYKKF
+351 
-356 FIKSNLAGK
+356 
-365 KSHNKFIP
+365 IP
-373 REFLFN
+373 REYLNN
-379 STDIRKDL
+379 SVVIRQAL
-387 LAGLLDTDGCAG
+387 LSGLLDEGGNSGDRTT
-399 YKTRFN
+399 YT
-405 TVSKQL
+405 TISKQL

-438 LPYYT
+438 QPIYT
-443 VSIAVDFNP
+443 VSVALDYNP
-452 FRRPEKAVRYNPV
+452 FRRVEKASRYNPV
-465 KIPKWSRIDRI
+465 RIPKWSRIKSI
-476 EALDEYEDAKCV
+476 EVLDEYEDAKCV

-503 IVTHNT
+503 MVTHNT

-514 EDEHC
+514 EDEH
-519 FGDDVEIMTDKG
+519 
-531 LISIADV
+531 A
-538 TEDTLVAQWND
+538 
-549 DKVSF
+549 
-554 VKPTY
+554 
-559 LHRYDNPS
+559 
-567 DVYELTTHNGQKN
+567 
-580 IVTGKHEFVLK
+580 
-591 SRTTGNYVKKKLTDI
+591 
-606 NFNNLWHIPMS
+606 
-617 GEGSTER
+617 
-624 KLSYLDRL
+624 
-632 VIAAQADGHVS
+632 
-643 RVNNDCK
+643 
-650 SNMHIRFCL
+650 
-659 KLERKIARLKFL
+659 
-671 SDSAGFSYKECESH
+671 
-685 GFTYIDID
+685 
-693 FPKHIDVKDLS
+693 
-704 SYFSFDANP
+704 
-713 ETAKSILDEMVF
+713 
-725 WDGHKEK
+725 
-732 NDRLYYSSKNKTNV
+732 
-746 EFFAYMG
+746 
-753 FQSGYNSC
+753 
-761 IGYQDPVWRCR
+761 
-772 LKPGESRSIR
+772 
-782 CFKREKVDYDKP
+782 
-794 VYCVTVPSGNI
+794 
-805 VVKLGTGLY
+805 
-814 VTGNSKYSDPFNL
+814 KYSDPFNL

-1148 RAAGDSGHHDMY
+1148 RAAGDSGHHDDAVLARMLCTMAINMDRY
-1160 YGY
+1160 KGYTKTIQKEGRKYGR